1 MRRLVESML
10 IAMESIGMEP
20 QINADERR
28 LNGSDNCA
36 NSCHGSEKLGIGMST
51 YAPQGIRVRGVEN
64 PQGFG
69 IDERR
74 LNAMSEEIIG
84 AAFEVSNV
92 LGAGFLEKVYENAL
106 NVELNL
112 RGLKTLPQAPLKVF
126 YKEELV
132 GDYIADILVENE
144 IIIEVK
150 AVKDID
156 TVHFAQC
163 LNYLRIT
170 GLKLCLLL
178 NFSKPRVEIKRIVN
192 GI

>member
-1 MRRLVESML
+1 ML
-10 IAMESIGMEP
+10 IAMGSIETEP

-28 LNGSDNCA
+28 LNA
-36 NSCHGSEKLGIGMST
+36 L
-51 YAPQGIRVRGVEN
+51 
-64 PQGFG
+64 
-69 IDERR
+69 
-74 LNAMSEEIIG
+74 SEEIIG

-92 LGAGFLEKVYENAL
+92 LGVGFLEKVYENAL
-106 NVELNL
+106 NIELNL
-112 RGLKTLPQAPLKVF
+112 RGLKTLQQAPLKVF

-150 AVKDID
+150 AIKELDVIH
-156 TVHFAQC
+156 TAQC

-170 GLKLCLLL
+170 GLKLCLLF
-178 NFSKPRVEIKRIVN
+178 NFSKPKVEIKRIVK

>member
-1 MRRLVESML
+1 MYIKKNQILASDRKQVKYYLEEIYVIKDIMK
-10 IAMESIGMEP
+10 AMESKETKP

-28 LNGSDNCA
+28 LNA
-36 NSCHGSEKLGIGMST
+36 L
-51 YAPQGIRVRGVEN
+51 
-64 PQGFG
+64 
-69 IDERR
+69 
-74 LNAMSEEIIG
+74 SEEIIG

-92 LGAGFLEKVYENAL
+92 LGVGFLEKVYENAL
-106 NVELNL
+106 NIELKS
-112 RGLKTLPQAPLKVF
+112 RGLETLPQAPLKVF
-126 YKEELV
+126 YKNELV

-150 AVKDID
+150 AVNEID

-170 GLKLCLLL
+170 GLKLCLLI

>member
-1 MRRLVESML
+1 MVSDQ
-10 IAMESIGMEP
+10 MEP

-28 LNGSDNCA
+28 LNA
-36 NSCHGSEKLGIGMST
+36 L
-51 YAPQGIRVRGVEN
+51 
-64 PQGFG
+64 
-69 IDERR
+69 
-74 LNAMSEEIIG
+74 SEEIIG
-84 AAFEVSNV
+84 VAFEVINV
-92 LGAGFLEKVYENAL
+92 IGVGFLEKVYENAL
-106 NVELNL
+106 NIELNL
-112 RGLKTLPQAPLKVF
+112 RGLKTFQQAPLKVY
-126 YKEELV
+126 YKKELA
-132 GDYIADILVENE
+132 GDYIADILVEDE

-156 TVHFAQC
+156 RVHFSQC